1 MTLPVIPVEPIEP
14 RRKFWQALFFTKDG
28 RLDLGWLILVT
39 CCVVGL
45 GAFIGLALRK
55 IPHDAIPQAAWAW
68 FGAYTTMAFIA
79 GATTARAALIAK
91 STSVGAVSQAIA
103 SVQAEIQERRA
114 EGVDF
119 EPAP

>member
-1 MTLPVIPVEPIEP
+1 MTPPTLPMEPVEP

-28 RLDLGWLILVT
+28 RLDLGWLILLT
-39 CCVVGL
+39 CCVIGL
-45 GAFIGLALRK
+45 WAFVGLALQK
-55 IPHDAIPQAAWAW
+55 IPKDAIPQAAWAW

-79 GATTARAALIAK
+79 GAATARAALIAK
-91 STSVGAVSQAIA
+91 STAVGAVSQAIA
-103 SVQAEIQERRA
+103 SVQTEIRERRA